1 MRALNVATKYA
12 LAFLLISC
20 VSEPSSPRAQP
31 RAGDPSIDGLDYLI
45 SEADFRAV
53 LSVARTR
60 LASYA
65 PMCSINRV
73 TVVSAL
79 EVEARF
85 CEHDYSTYGY
95 SHGTFSPTLQA
106 LRQSRTSLSPR
117 PTVCPAPGFDQLH
130 TPIVGPDRGN
140 LVASGARNV
149 SDLPSGRISTS

>member
-95 SHGTFSPTLQA
+95 SHGTFSPTLPA
-106 LRQSRTSLSPR
+106 LRQVELRLARARPSAPR
-117 PTVCPAPGFDQLH
+117 PASISFTLQS
-130 TPIVGPDRGN
+130 
-140 LVASGARNV
+140 LV
-149 SDLPSGRISTS
+149 RIAAIWWLAEHET